1 MERVLGDIRIHIR
14 SQLRGQTSEMLMG
27 IKLANDKYNTA
38 IALLNERCGKKQ
50 VMIT

>member
-1 MERVLGDIRIHIR
+1 MERVLGDIRIHVR

-27 IKLANDKYNTA
+27 IKLTNDNYNTA
-38 IALLNERCGKKQ
+38 ISLLKERCGKKQ